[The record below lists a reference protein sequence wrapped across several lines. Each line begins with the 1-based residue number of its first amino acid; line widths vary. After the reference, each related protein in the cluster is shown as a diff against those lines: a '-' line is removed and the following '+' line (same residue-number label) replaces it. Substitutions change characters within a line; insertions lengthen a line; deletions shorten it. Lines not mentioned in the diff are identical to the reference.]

1 MGGYRSI
8 NLEMSPC
15 AGVLEI
21 GSDFGGET
29 LRRKR
34 EKRQGKKENSGSKK
48 RKTGRKRRK
57 STSLD

>member
-1 MGGYRSI
+1 MEDDQTVMGGYKPI
-8 NLEMSPC
+8 NLEISPC

-34 EKRQGKKENSGSKK
+34 QKRQRKKEN
-48 RKTGRKRRK
+48 
-57 STSLD
+57 